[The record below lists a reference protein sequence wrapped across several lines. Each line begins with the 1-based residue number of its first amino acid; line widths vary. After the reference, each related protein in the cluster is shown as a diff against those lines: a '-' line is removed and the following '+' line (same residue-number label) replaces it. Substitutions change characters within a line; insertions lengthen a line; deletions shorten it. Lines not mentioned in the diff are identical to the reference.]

1 MYQRPRLSLAQ
12 VIAINEKLQ
21 NVHQVGEELTSMDS
35 EAIARID
42 RQAFVTLMYGALL
55 VSLLSCLTLAG
66 IVAVMLVHIRRREA
80 RRGQARA
87 MAQTNNGGV
96 TMDSRTESRKIPV
109 STNPLA

>member
-1 MYQRPRLSLAQ
+1 
-12 VIAINEKLQ
+12 
-21 NVHQVGEELTSMDS
+21 MDS

-87 MAQTNNGGV
+87 TAQTNNGGV
-96 TMDSRTESRKIPV
+96 TMDSRTESRKFPV